1 MYAVRVCSFT
11 SLDDLPKK
19 SYGDRQAVLRA
30 ITTAGRF
37 SVFEATST
45 LKLATTLEF
54 LGQNKLYKTTGGEYP
69 WVEVKITRAGKK
81 FLATGEWVA
90 VPAKTALPAT
100 LKPLPVLS
108 GRSR

>member
-1 MYAVRVCSFT
+1 MYAVHLCSFST
-11 SLDDLPKK
+11 LDDLPKK

-30 ITTAGRF
+30 ICAAGRF
-37 SVFEATST
+37 SAFEATSAM
-45 LKLATTLEF
+45 KLAKTLDF
-54 LGQNKLYKTTGGEYP
+54 LGQNKLYRTTGGAYP

-108 GRSR
+108 RRSR

>member
-1 MYAVRVCSFT
+1 MYAVHVCSFST
-11 SLDDLPKK
+11 LDDLPKK

-30 ITTAGRF
+30 ICEVGRF

-45 LKLATTLEF
+45 LKLAKTLDF

-90 VPAKTALPAT
+90 VPSKTT
-100 LKPLPVLS
+100 VRLKTLPVLS
-108 GRSR
+108 RRSG